1 MENRRA
7 ATVCDMK
14 KAWRDDYSNE
24 RVTVVIGD
32 YIHSSRDREII
43 LANLIDGVSYDELAG
58 QYSLA
63 YESIKDIMRKARAT
77 LNLHYDPQ

>member
-1 MENRRA
+1 
-7 ATVCDMK
+7 MK
-14 KAWRDDYSNE
+14 TWREDYSNE

-43 LANLIDGVSYDELAG
+43 LANLVDGVSYDELAG

-63 YESIKDIMRKARAT
+63 YESIKDIMRKGRAA
-77 LNLHYDPQ
+77 LDRHY

>member
-1 MENRRA
+1 M
-7 ATVCDMK
+7 
-14 KAWRDDYSNE
+14 
-24 RVTVVIGD
+24 IGD

>member
-1 MENRRA
+1 M
-7 ATVCDMK
+7 

-24 RVTVVIGD
+24 RVTAVIGD

-43 LANLIDGVSYDELAG
+43 LANLVDGVSYDELAG

-63 YESIKDIMRKARAT
+63 YESIKDIMRKGRDALDR
-77 LNLHYDPQ
+77 HY